1 MFVMGTFEVLIIA
14 LRYGRVNHLAVMD
27 SICLVVILHPL
38 FCKDAFGKEL
48 FYGIFPDIVF
58 TVKQLASS
66 HIIAGKIALC
76 IVLMAHGLR
85 ALRDIPAAL

>member
-1 MFVMGTFEVLIIA
+1 MTAAVFKEMFVMGTFEVLIIA

-48 FYGIFPDIVF
+48 FYGIFPAMIWEEASCL
-58 TVKQLASS
+58 TVKTIS
-66 HIIAGKIALC
+66 GKI
-76 IVLMAHGLR
+76 
-85 ALRDIPAAL
+85 P